1 MLATMQRI
9 DGFAGGQSP
18 DQGWVTLK
26 VKVRP
31 EVAAAL
37 ENEALRESETLHR
50 RVYVA
55 DLIRDGIRL
64 LLIAR
69 RADPAAPK
77 TRFVP
82 SERSPR

>member
-1 MLATMQRI
+1 MQRI
-9 DGFAGGQSP
+9 EGFAGGQSP

-31 EVAAAL
+31 DVAAAL
-37 ENEALRESETLHR
+37 ENEAQRESETLHR

-64 LLIAR
+64 LLLAR
-69 RADPAAPK
+69 RIDPAAPRA
-77 TRFVP
+77 RFIP
-82 SERSPR
+82 SDRSEK